1 MQSFID
7 VQLTLS
13 LESVDLAGLLVDEGV
28 LGVWEQDGVIHL
40 YWDEQTWDT
49 IILDRIY
56 EALRQLGVV
65 PDSKRIVV
73 RTIPWEDWNAKWTEF
88 VQPIQI
94 GQRIVVRPSWA
105 SVELPS
111 NGIELI
117 LDPKQAFGTGHHA
130 TTQLLVEWLE
140 EAIQGGERLLDVG
153 TGSGLLA
160 MVALRL
166 GASSAVGVDCDSVA
180 IDCAK
185 EYAQVNYFDE
195 GLEFRICDISSL
207 PANESFDL
215 IVANIDRRTLLANHG
230 AFTASSH
237 STTRLFVSG
246 ILTTD
251 QEDIVAQYTRQGWRC
266 VERRRQEDW
275 MALQFQLE

>member
-7 VQLTLS
+7 VYLALS
-13 LESVDLAGLLVDEGV
+13 LDSADLAGLLVDDGV

-40 YWDEQTWDT
+40 YWEEQTWDIT
-49 IILDRIY
+49 ILDRIH
-56 EALRQLGVV
+56 EALEQLGVV
-65 PDSKRIVV
+65 SGLEDIAV
-73 RTIPWEDWNAKWTEF
+73 RTIPWEDWNAKWTEL
-88 VQPIQI
+88 VQPIHI

-105 SVELPS
+105 SVELPQ

-117 LDPKQAFGTGHHA
+117 LDPKQAFGTGHHE

-140 EAIQGGERLLDVG
+140 KVIQGGERLLDVG

-166 GASSAVGVDCDSVA
+166 GARSAVGVDCDSVA

-185 EYAQVNYFDE
+185 EYAKMNHFGDE
-195 GLEFRICDISSL
+195 LEFRIMDISSL
-207 PANESFDL
+207 PTDESFDL
-215 IVANIDRRTLLANHG
+215 IVANIDRRTLLSNHG
-230 AFTASSH
+230 IFQASSH

-251 QEDIVAQYTRQGWRC
+251 QEDIVAQYAEQGWRC
-266 VERRRQEDW
+266 VESRRQEDW
-275 MALQFQLE
+275 MALQFQLG